1 MEDEI
6 EDKEDVIEDQN
17 DDIEDEGDTIEDKED
32 VIEDQNDSIEGRDDA
47 ILREIGRL
55 SDAVTELRGE
65 IIAIKDTTAQFVEA
79 GGTIREDES
88 GIEFPDDDTYTT
100 IEDLDL
106 NI

>member
-6 EDKEDVIEDQN
+6 EDKEDVNEDQN
-17 DDIEDEGDTIEDKED
+17 DDIEDEDDTIEDKED

-88 GIEFPDDDTYTT
+88 GIEFPDYDTYTT